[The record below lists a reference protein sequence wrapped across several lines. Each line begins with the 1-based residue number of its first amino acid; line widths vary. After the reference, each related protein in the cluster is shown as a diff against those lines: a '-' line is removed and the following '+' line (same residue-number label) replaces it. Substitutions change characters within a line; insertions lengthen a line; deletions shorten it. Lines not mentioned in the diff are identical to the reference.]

1 MATSGSTDWTLNR
14 DQVIA
19 AALRKLSVLSSGQTP
34 NAAQVADT
42 AVALNGLVKTLQAD
56 GMPLWKIT
64 SHTFTV
70 TSGTE
75 TYNIG
80 EGETLNVPKPLRVLQ
95 AFVTPAGGIA
105 IPLNIYTRYNFNE
118 LPIDSSGVPVNLY
131 YQPLNDYGV
140 IKLWPIPEDS
150 TTEVTIHYQSMFEDM
165 DAAANNFDFPSE
177 WITPITYL
185 LAWMMA
191 PEFGIPLQDTKEIR
205 ETAAFWLGMVQSMG
219 SEEGSVFLQP
229 DVDR

>member
-1 MATSGSTDWTLNR
+1 MATSGSTNWTLNR

-19 AALRKLSVLSSGQTP
+19 ATLRKLGVLASGQTP
-34 NAAQVADT
+34 NSNQVNDAST
-42 AVALNGLVKTLQAD
+42 ALQGLVKTLQAD

-70 TSGTE
+70 ASGTD

-95 AFVTPAGGIA
+95 GFVTPLGGIA

-118 LPIDSSGVPVNLY
+118 LPIDSEGVPVNLY
-131 YQPLNDYGV
+131 YQPLNTYGV
-140 IKLWPIPEDS
+140 IKLWPAPTDS
-150 TTEVTIHYQSMFEDM
+150 TTEITIHYQSMFEDM
-165 DAAANNFDFPSE
+165 DAAINDFDFPSE

-185 LAWMMA
+185 LAWIMA
-191 PEFGIPLQDTKEIR
+191 PEYGIPLQDTKELK
-205 ETAAFWLGMVQSMG
+205 EAAAFWLGMVQSMG